1 MRLNRRFRKSER
13 KRMAQVLGELLG
25 REVSVEKIA
34 IYKEIVSAPGCLLV
48 TGREKVVLIVQ
59 EK

>member
-1 MRLNRRFRKSER
+1 
-13 KRMAQVLGELLG
+13 MAQVLGELLG

>member
-1 MRLNRRFRKSER
+1 
-13 KRMAQVLGELLG
+13 MAQALTELLG

-34 IYKEIVSAPGCLLV
+34 IFKEIVSAPGCLLV